1 MPQPRAMG
9 DTTQRERAYELL
21 HRALMLQQIPA
32 GQRLRETEWAE
43 RLNVNRTALRE
54 ACGRLCA
61 EGLIADGP
69 NGGYF
74 VAQLSS
80 EELEDALEVRLLLEA
95 GASERICRLGLNKA
109 RDLQPLLKACEELEW
124 LLRDGY
130 RNEVAESDRRFHE
143 ALVSLAANAR
153 LARLYRCIPP
163 GSWFAIGRGQECE
176 TAGRMMLRKHR
187 DILTPIQR
195 GRAAEAQGLLRGHVV
210 SPGEPCEH
218 GAGVA

>member
-1 MPQPRAMG
+1 MPRTRAIG
-9 DTTQRERAYELL
+9 ERAQRERAYELL
-21 HRALMLQQIPA
+21 RRALMLQQIPA

-69 NGGYF
+69 KRGYF

-95 GASERICRLGLNKA
+95 GTIERICRLGLNKP
-109 RDLQPLLKACEELEW
+109 RNLQPLQKACEELEW
-124 LLRDGY
+124 LLRNGY

-143 ALVSLAANAR
+143 ALVALAANAR

-176 TAGRMMLRKHR
+176 TAGRMMLREHR
-187 DILTPIQR
+187 DILTAIQR

-210 SPGEPCEH
+210 SPGEPCENGV
-218 GAGVA
+218 GAA